1 MRSFKGERRSK
12 ARVDRQGSGIASA
25 VTPMPRALRDLV
37 TRIMIEILHRLNNDT
52 SSHYV
57 FVRFIDQM
65 RGGVASI
72 ASFLAFRRLIL
83 AQFLSLEPRACLRF
97 LLIWDLH
104 MAKTRTCATKV
115 TKWRLLS
122 KIVKQPTSSSIS
134 SQKLATK
141 NLVMRMYRA
150 RLLIPGI

>member
-1 MRSFKGERRSK
+1 
-12 ARVDRQGSGIASA
+12 
-25 VTPMPRALRDLV
+25 MPRALRDLV

-83 AQFLSLEPRACLRF
+83 AQFLSLEPRGMLTFSSHLGLTHGQDADLR
-97 LLIWDLH
+97 H
-104 MAKTRTCATKV
+104 KGYEMATTLQNR
-115 TKWRLLS
+115 
-122 KIVKQPTSSSIS
+122 
-134 SQKLATK
+134 
-141 NLVMRMYRA
+141 
-150 RLLIPGI
+150 